1 MNANVAEKSGY
12 DIQNEYWTVG
22 KWFSLLIM
30 VLLAWFGI
38 YIISHAQ
45 SGIPGYEY
53 THFTTAEVRQINRIL
68 TTESVAAP
76 PVQRTIQ
83 PATLIDTDASMAFP
97 AEVNDGTS
105 SIQTTGCDFNC
116 RTDKA
121 LAYIASE
128 YDNNITAAQLQS
140 LRQYISTFGPQE
152 MGVFLADYKL
162 KVRSYFWLS
171 GPMLYAEIIFWVI
184 AGVLCSLIFSVGL
197 SFRRSQRTGYEHKD
211 ILYQVAKIFY
221 APFITLILVLTYN
234 YFKENTTLNAN
245 LGQGVLVFG
254 FIAGLYSGRFMN
266 FLNNLKHLVL
276 PGNDGTYIAAAMTPA
291 MDMQQQMSVAP
302 IMPGEVPTGR
312 QTADEPHEEEALAV
326 DSTGN
331 LNINGKLKPKPS
343 EDGLIDVE
351 VEIKLDGSTMFDDE
365 KDQLLRKGFNK
376 AIVTLHNVNGRDIIP
391 ARKSGDGSI
400 FIASAV
406 KPGIYIARATL
417 SQRMNDDQIINL
429 FGERTSYITVD
440 KPGLELYMRKYEL
453 AD

>member
-1 MNANVAEKSGY
+1 MNANVAEKGGY

-68 TTESVAAP
+68 TTESVSA

-83 PATLIDTDASMAFP
+83 PATLIDTDASIAIP
-97 AEVNDGTS
+97 AEVNEGVP
-105 SIQTTGCDFNC
+105 SIQTTGCDINC

-121 LAYIASE
+121 LAYIVSE
-128 YDNNITAAQLQS
+128 YDNNIAPAQLQS
-140 LRQYISTFGPQE
+140 IRQYISTYSLQE

-171 GPMLYAEIIFWVI
+171 GPMLYAEIIFWVV

-197 SFRRSQRTGYEHKD
+197 SFRHTQQTGYENKD

-221 APFITLILVLTYN
+221 APFITLILVLAYN
-234 YFKENTTLNAN
+234 YFKENTTLSAN

-276 PGNDGTYIAAAMTPA
+276 PGSDGTYIAAMTPA
-291 MDMQQQMSVAP
+291 MAMPQQMPVAP
-302 IMPGEVPTGR
+302 IMPVEVATGH
-312 QTADEPHEEEALAV
+312 QTAGETHEEEALAV
-326 DSTGN
+326 D
-331 LNINGKLKPKPS
+331 INGNLKPKPS

-400 FIASAV
+400 FIASGV
-406 KPGIYIARATL
+406 KPGIYIVRATL

>member
-1 MNANVAEKSGY
+1 MNANVAEKGGY

-53 THFTTAEVRQINRIL
+53 TRFTTAEVRQINRIL

-76 PVQRTIQ
+76 LQRTIQ
-83 PATLIDTDASMAFP
+83 PATLIDTDASMTIP
-97 AEVNDGTS
+97 PDVNEGAP
-105 SIQTTGCDFNC
+105 SIQTTGCDINC

-128 YDNNITAAQLQS
+128 YDNNIAPAQLQS
-140 LRQYISTFGPQE
+140 IRQYISTYSPQE

-171 GPMLYAEIIFWVI
+171 GPMLYAEIIFWVV

-197 SFRRSQRTGYEHKD
+197 SFRHTQQTGYENKD

-254 FIAGLYSGRFMN
+254 FLAGLYSGRFMN
-266 FLNNLKHLVL
+266 FLNNLKHLIL
-276 PGNDGTYIAAAMTPA
+276 PGSDIATTMTPA
-291 MDMQQQMSVAP
+291 MAMPQQVPVTP
-302 IMPGEVPTGR
+302 IMPVEVPAGR
-312 QTADEPHEEEALAV
+312 HTDEKHEEEALAV

-400 FIASAV
+400 FIASGV
-406 KPGIYIARATL
+406 KPGIYIVRATL